1 MLCECRK
8 FILNLESIFGRP
20 EKEREGGGERK
31 SNYDNQGREKNC
43 NIFIDALYI
52 GFKIDCYIC
61 LKMAIFSCLFFL
73 LSFMKSV
80 RRLTYAFIGGHVS
93 YSICEESL

>member
-20 EKEREGGGERK
+20 EKKREGGGERK
-31 SNYDNQGREKNC
+31 SNYDNQGREKNW

-61 LKMAIFSCLFFL
+61 LKMAIFSCLFFS
-73 LSFMKSV
+73 SFF
-80 RRLTYAFIGGHVS
+80 Y
-93 YSICEESL
+93 EECKEANLCIHWWSRELFYL